1 MNFSSFLKLL
11 TQNLSIQSLDTI
23 MMYAVIILI
32 IVCITI
38 TTIIKTIV
46 NKNKDNIKIEN
57 EIKKDEQELEKVNS
71 TKTSIVSIEQ
81 NQPLPYYL
89 SNSILTDYE
98 KKLFSVLFEY
108 CTKERLFLFS
118 KVRIADFIQINK
130 NIKTY
135 YQWFNRISSK
145 HVDFLI
151 CKPDTFKP
159 IIAIELDDYTHK
171 QKTRQ
176 ERDEFVNLVYS
187 SVGLPILHITEI
199 NKEKIC
205 KDISQILGLNLYKS
219 VN

>member
-1 MNFSSFLKLL
+1 MIFQYFVKLMTINSSQTSMDAIL
-11 TQNLSIQSLDTI
+11 
-23 MMYAVIILI
+23 MYTVIILTI
-32 IVCITI
+32 ICVTI
-38 TTIIKTIV
+38 TSIIKTV
-46 NKNKDNIKIEN
+46 MNKNKDKDDNIKTDN
-57 EIKKDEQELEKVNS
+57 EIKKDSQELEKVNS
-71 TKTSIVSIEQ
+71 NKTSVISMEQ

-98 KKLFSVLFEY
+98 KQLFSILFEY
-108 CTKERLFLFS
+108 CTREKLFLFS

-151 CKPDTFKP
+151 CKTDTFKP
-159 IIAIELDDYTHK
+159 ILAIELDDYTHK

-187 SVGLPILHITEI
+187 SVGLPILHITEL
-199 NKEKIC
+199 NSDKIC
-205 KDISQILGLNLYKS
+205 KDVSQILNINLYQ
-219 VN
+219 